1 MELDK
6 DAQAVTRTPACPLH
20 SAPWCTPTNQLMF
33 PLCGAT
39 RLSSRPRPVIG
50 PCRPCT
56 RTLAL
61 HTSWTW
67 QLMKRKRSS
76 LMRSKPGLINDATF
90 LEFFI
95 HNGAI
100 RSMLLLIP
108 QFRRTKQPVAG
119 AALSR
124 GPASGGDRRHGHQV
138 SDRQHLG
145 KASMRL
151 RTGTRGLCHAST
163 R

>member
-1 MELDK
+1 
-6 DAQAVTRTPACPLH
+6 
-20 SAPWCTPTNQLMF
+20 MF
-33 PLCGAT
+33 LSCGAT

-50 PCRPCT
+50 PCRPHSYS
-56 RTLAL
+56 RPP
-61 HTSWTW
+61 HTSWIS
-67 QLMKRKRSS
+67 QPMKRKRSS

-90 LEFFI
+90 IEFFI
-95 HNGAI
+95 HNGTI

-124 GPASGGDRRHGHQV
+124 GTAFGGDRRHGHQV

-151 RTGTRGLCHAST
+151 RRGTRGLCHASANT
-163 R
+163 CRPGRLGTHWHPPFPSKHARVLWYGSLDS